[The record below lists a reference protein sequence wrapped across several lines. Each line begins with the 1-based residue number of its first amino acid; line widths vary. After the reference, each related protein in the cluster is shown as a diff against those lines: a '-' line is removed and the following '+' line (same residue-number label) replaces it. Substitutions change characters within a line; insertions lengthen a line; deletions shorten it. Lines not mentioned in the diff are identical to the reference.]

1 MATAPVIDEELYKKV
16 RTQFGSGNQVKKSD
30 LVLYV
35 AQRLQLDAK
44 RETSATGYIP
54 LNPFNDWGGTRT
66 NDAYDVIAKA
76 IDLLPDE
83 FKRSGPTGNGGTAYA
98 IDLLYLRPFFQA
110 LIDSGELNEN
120 MTEGAQKAIDTVN
133 VINDF
138 DIQSYYAQR
147 YNLPQT
153 DPRVEAAVQARRNDM
168 TSTAS
173 LSFSFTAQPETAPSE
188 PTTEIQADTAPASE
202 ITVDPSLPFSEQ
214 TLNLDTLSA
223 GYGKELPP
231 GVTTE
236 QEYLQ
241 TFPDAGLADVLSYF
255 ADYSVDM
262 AGMALTGGIYS
273 DSNGTMMSG
282 ATASAYPYSLKTK
295 DQVAN
300 LQETLRKAGYFDM
313 LGQQP
318 AIGRVDTATK
328 MAWDLAMLDS
338 TRFGVTVAEHLD
350 ERVKNYSRELGAS
363 KGVVYADADALY
375 LSARNFGMELI
386 GRGLTQNELDSFV
399 SYIRKW
405 ENEASLDKSFS
416 QDNYEV
422 EMSAKAQTY
431 FENRYANDVAM
442 SDLDEWWKTAP
453 KLKREAQNG

>member
-1 MATAPVIDEELYKKV
+1 MATAPVIDEDLYKKV

-30 LVLYV
+30 LVMYV
-35 AQRLQLDAK
+35 AQRLQLNAK

-66 NDAYDVIAKA
+66 NDAYDVIAKT

-83 FKRSGPTGNGGTAYA
+83 FKRSGPTGNGGTVYA
-98 IDLLYLRPFFQA
+98 IDLLDLRPFFQA

-120 MTEGAQKAIDTVN
+120 MAEGAQKAIDTANVVN
-133 VINDF
+133 DYQ
-138 DIQSYYAQR
+138 IQTYYAER
-147 YNLPQT
+147 YNLPPT
-153 DPRVEAAVQARRNDM
+153 DPRVEAAIEARRSDM

-188 PTTEIQADTAPASE
+188 PTMEPQADTAPASDF
-202 ITVDPSLPFSEQ
+202 TPDPTKAFADQEGM
-214 TLNLDTLSA
+214 NLDTLTS
-223 GYGKELPP
+223 GYGQQPP
-231 GVTTE
+231 GGITTE
-236 QEYLQ
+236 QEFLQ
-241 TFPDAGLADVLSYF
+241 TFPDAGLTEVLNYF

-318 AIGRVDTATK
+318 STVGRVDTATK

-363 KGVVYADADALY
+363 KGVVFADADALY

-386 GRGLTQNELDSFV
+386 GRGLTQNEVDSFV

-405 ENEASLDKSFS
+405 ENEAALDKSFS

-431 FENRYANDVAM
+431 FENRYANDVALT
-442 SDLDEWWKTAP
+442 SLDEWWDSNSKG
-453 KLKREAQNG
+453 RG

>member
-1 MATAPVIDEELYKKV
+1 MAQAPVIDEELYKKV

-83 FKRSGPTGNGGTAYA
+83 FKRSGPTGNGQTAYA
-98 IDLLYLRPFFQA
+98 IDLLDLRPFFQA

-120 MTEGAQKAIDTVN
+120 MAEGAQKAIDTAN
-133 VINDF
+133 VINDYQ
-138 DIQSYYAQR
+138 IQSYYAQR

-153 DPRVEAAVQARRNDM
+153 DPRVEAAVQARRDDM

-173 LSFSFTAQPETAPSE
+173 LDFSFTAQPETAPSE
-188 PTTEIQADTAPASE
+188 PTMEPQADTAPAPE
-202 ITVDPSLPFSEQ
+202 FTPDPTKGFADQEGM
-214 TLNLDTLSA
+214 NLDTLAA
-223 GYGKELPP
+223 GYGKEPPP

-236 QEYLQ
+236 QEFLQ

-295 DQVAN
+295 DQITN

-416 QDNYEV
+416 RDNYEV

-431 FENRYANDVAM
+431 FENRYANDVALT
-442 SDLDEWWKTAP
+442 SLDEWWDSNS
-453 KLKREAQNG
+453 KRRG